1 VDRGVLELS
10 YSLYCNPWFLVKKKE
25 NKYRLINVAM
35 KMNSVTIRDAYLLPL
50 VDEFLEEFAGYA
62 IASLIDFFS
71 GYD

>member
-1 VDRGVLELS
+1 
-10 YSLYCNPWFLVKKKE
+10 
-25 NKYRLINVAM
+25 M